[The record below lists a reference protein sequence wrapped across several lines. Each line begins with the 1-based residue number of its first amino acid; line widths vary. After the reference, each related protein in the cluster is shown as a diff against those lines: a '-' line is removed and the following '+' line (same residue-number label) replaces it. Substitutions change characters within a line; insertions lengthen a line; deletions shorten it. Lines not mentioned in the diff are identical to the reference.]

1 MIYTSIDTTTLRE
14 KNNKVRKLF
23 YLIIAAGLIITGCS
37 GNSNSGGP
45 QGSFNFGGGQ
55 RATTVETTEI
65 ERTSISQIVRAFG
78 TVRTQDNVRVSPQ
91 LSERITSIHAD
102 LGDTVSQGQLLANLR
117 DVNFID
123 QVNRDRAQ
131 VEQARLAVRR
141 DSVEL
146 SRAKTL
152 YERNLISNSELQNAQ
167 VSYQNSRASLE
178 SARAALTQSRESL
191 GFTEVRSPFNGVV
204 TRRNISPGDLASS
217 GTAMFEIANLLG
229 YEMRVFLPL
238 ADRRMVRIGQDVSI
252 RLTGERIPTA
262 KGVVSRISPE
272 LDPVTGLAEVVIS
285 LTELADE
292 MLPGS
297 LAEAS
302 VTVRTNPSSIVI
314 PRSAMIENVQ
324 TILDPES
331 NTIRLDR
338 SYAAFIAVGDS
349 AASLRELET
358 GLQQGDRIE
367 ILSGLDE
374 GEKLI
379 ITGQG
384 GLEDGSRIRLTGRS
398 RPGAAPERQIDVSDR
413 QRPDENAGSTAAESG
428 SERQRSENSRD

>member
-1 MIYTSIDTTTLRE
+1 MIVSA
-14 KNNKVRKLF
+14 V
-23 YLIIAAGLIITGCS
+23 LIITGCS
-37 GNSNSGGP
+37 GNSDSSGP
-45 QGSFNFGGGQ
+45 QQGSFNFGGMQ

-78 TVRTQDNVRVSPQ
+78 TVRTQDNVRVTPQ
-91 LSERITSIHAD
+91 ISERLTSIHAD
-102 LGDTVSQGQLLANLR
+102 LGDTVSQGQLLAKLR

-123 QVNRDRAQ
+123 QVKRDRAQ
-131 VEQARLAVRR
+131 LEQARLAVSR
-141 DSVEL
+141 DSLEL
-146 SRAKTL
+146 VRAEAL
-152 YERNLISNSELQNAQ
+152 YERNLISNAELQNIQ
-167 VSYQNSRASLE
+167 VAYQNSRASLE
-178 SARAALTQSRESL
+178 SARAALTQSRENL
-191 GFTEVRSPFNGVV
+191 GFTEVRSPVNGVV

-217 GTAMFEIANLLG
+217 GAPMFEIANLLG

-238 ADRRMVRIGQDVSI
+238 ADRRMVRIGQDASI

-285 LTELADE
+285 LTDLADE

-314 PRSAMIENVQ
+314 PRAAMVENVQ

-338 SYAAFIAVGDS
+338 TFAAFVAVGDTI
-349 AASLRELET
+349 ASLRQLET

-367 ILSGLDE
+367 VLSGLNE
-374 GEKLI
+374 GEQLI

-384 GLEDGSRIRLTGRS
+384 GLEDSSRIRLTGRS
-398 RPGAAPERQIDVSDR
+398 RPGAAPERQIDI
-413 QRPDENAGSTAAESG
+413 
-428 SERQRSENSRD
+428 SERQNRDENGGSATTESNTDRQSSQNNRD